1 MIFTHQE
8 TGFMEALSLK
18 YKLYETYLQSYCSWS
33 NGVIQNLPKMQG
45 YLLQS
50 KDRLDKII
58 KQMNDPAFQD
68 DKKRWLKLPAEY
80 YKSFVAIRKQTLN
93 NFKEVSKNKLS
104 EGFFNNLIC
113 RYLYAK
119 DYDQK
124 ESQ

>member
-50 KDRLDKII
+50 KDRL
-58 KQMNDPAFQD
+58 
-68 DKKRWLKLPAEY
+68 
-80 YKSFVAIRKQTLN
+80 
-93 NFKEVSKNKLS
+93 KEVSKNKLS